1 MAGSDWDRRVL
12 PVCVGA
18 VLATALV
25 AEVLVVL
32 LRFRPP
38 GEPFPFW
45 PIASLLFLL
54 TSALENARRFIMAS
68 PSTRGVMLAGAG
80 QGWDHCFTCNV
91 CVLRRDHHCL
101 LLGQCLGY
109 QNYRYFLCL
118 LLYGSVALLYS
129 SLLNAHVV
137 WMLLE
142 EGGLAYT
149 VLLLLLP
156 WLMFL
161 MACWPCADRPPK
173 NGSKE
178 IAGTTWV
185 GKTTFDKSW
194 ETGGCWPSSRLSSLP
209 LCQEMESLSKLAL
222 RKQKFPTEHVATK
235 GLFHVVVGTMLNPH
249 RQSVLTN
256 ACIKPS
262 VDPITRTPGTI
273 YEPKGQVRLLG
284 LLSENT
290 PSQQEQTDEPPPPEN
305 PKISPRQGSFPFH
318 WMWESF
324 SIKGQTI
331 CQDQVLDKAKKL
343 ILPRAATAPARETRY
358 NPDTILG
365 SPAPKESHCLGVP
378 KSSRTPEVPCSKPQR
393 AARLAEKQLSLE
405 ELEEKLRAE
414 MLCLATEP
422 EEPGPQKEKRKSKNR
437 GPNPKEELTFKPV
450 INQKVPNFKHLQKR
464 FQEQLEQKKEQDDEK
479 KDQEDLFQ
487 NLRRLWS
494 LHWRA
499 QSCPDFEPLLLMEWE
514 RREQQEKH
522 RAELRRLKAQHMQR
536 EVAKCLATYRNKGYS
551 SASVQ
556 RRREE
561 LRRQEKQRMEE
572 YMIQLQEI
580 QDRVESRPYLF
591 ERVMQTNAR
600 QAVERRFSKV
610 LAALGI
616 DEEMLWK
623 HAARQ
628 YQSTESLEEIQNLI

>member
-1 MAGSDWDRRVL
+1 
-12 PVCVGA
+12 
-18 VLATALV
+18 
-25 AEVLVVL
+25 
-32 LRFRPP
+32 
-38 GEPFPFW
+38 
-45 PIASLLFLL
+45 
-54 TSALENARRFIMAS
+54 
-68 PSTRGVMLAGAG
+68 
-80 QGWDHCFTCNV
+80 
-91 CVLRRDHHCL
+91 
-101 LLGQCLGY
+101 
-109 QNYRYFLCL
+109 
-118 LLYGSVALLYS
+118 
-129 SLLNAHVV
+129 
-137 WMLLE
+137 
-142 EGGLAYT
+142 
-149 VLLLLLP
+149 
-156 WLMFL
+156 
-161 MACWPCADRPPK
+161 
-173 NGSKE
+173 
-178 IAGTTWV
+178 
-185 GKTTFDKSW
+185 
-194 ETGGCWPSSRLSSLP
+194 
-209 LCQEMESLSKLAL
+209 
-222 RKQKFPTEHVATK
+222 
-235 GLFHVVVGTMLNPH
+235 MLNPH

-290 PSQQEQTDEPPPPEN
+290 PSQQEDYLDAGDGLLICMKRTKKKVLRPLFKGCWEPEQTVPDVSEASDAEPDQDVKRQLEPAPPEQSDEPSPPEN
-305 PKISPRQGSFPFH
+305 PKVSSRQGSFPFH

-331 CQDQVLDKAKKL
+331 CQDQDLEKSKKL
-343 ILPRAATAPARETRY
+343 TLPRASTAPPREPPY
-358 NPDTILG
+358 NPDTVLG
-365 SPAPKESHCLGVP
+365 CPAPKEGPCLGVP
-378 KSSRTPEVPCSKPQR
+378 KSSRTPEVPCSRAQR
-393 AARLAEKQLSLE
+393 YLPHTSLVPRSSLLPLFWKMEARSEARKRQMRQERRRWLNLTQQLLNLEGQRLSREKLLSLE

-422 EEPGPQKEKRKSKNR
+422 EEPGPQKEKRKAKTR
-437 GPNPKEELTFKPV
+437 GPTPKEELSFKPV
-450 INQKVPNFKHLQKR
+450 INQKVPNFKQLQRR
-464 FQEQLEQKKEQDDEK
+464 FQEQLEQKKEQGKLTICKPFHLHSSNSQPLSEDQEK
-479 KDQEDLFQ
+479 KDQGDSFQ
-487 NLRRLWS
+487 DFRRLWGIY
-494 LHWRA
+494 WRA
-499 QSCPDFEPLLLMEWE
+499 QSCPDFEPSMAPQVMSTKTADKRQEANRLLLLEWE
-514 RREQQEKH
+514 RREQQEKR

-536 EVAKCLATYRNKGYS
+536 EVAKCLATYQNKGRS

-628 YQSTESLEEIQNLI
+628 SLGKYGVKDMYPSTESVEEFPKSI

>member
-1 MAGSDWDRRVL
+1 
-12 PVCVGA
+12 
-18 VLATALV
+18 
-25 AEVLVVL
+25 
-32 LRFRPP
+32 
-38 GEPFPFW
+38 
-45 PIASLLFLL
+45 
-54 TSALENARRFIMAS
+54 
-68 PSTRGVMLAGAG
+68 
-80 QGWDHCFTCNV
+80 
-91 CVLRRDHHCL
+91 
-101 LLGQCLGY
+101 
-109 QNYRYFLCL
+109 
-118 LLYGSVALLYS
+118 
-129 SLLNAHVV
+129 
-137 WMLLE
+137 
-142 EGGLAYT
+142 
-149 VLLLLLP
+149 
-156 WLMFL
+156 
-161 MACWPCADRPPK
+161 
-173 NGSKE
+173 
-178 IAGTTWV
+178 
-185 GKTTFDKSW
+185 
-194 ETGGCWPSSRLSSLP
+194 
-209 LCQEMESLSKLAL
+209 
-222 RKQKFPTEHVATK
+222 
-235 GLFHVVVGTMLNPH
+235 
-249 RQSVLTN
+249 
-256 ACIKPS
+256 
-262 VDPITRTPGTI
+262 
-273 YEPKGQVRLLG
+273 
-284 LLSENT
+284 
-290 PSQQEQTDEPPPPEN
+290 
-305 PKISPRQGSFPFH
+305 
-318 WMWESF
+318 
-324 SIKGQTI
+324 
-331 CQDQVLDKAKKL
+331 
-343 ILPRAATAPARETRY
+343 
-358 NPDTILG
+358 
-365 SPAPKESHCLGVP
+365 
-378 KSSRTPEVPCSKPQR
+378 
-393 AARLAEKQLSLE
+393 
-405 ELEEKLRAE
+405 

-464 FQEQLEQKKEQDDEK
+464 FQEQLEQKKEQASRGKKLKQFIQSGSSFYRPQKDGKLSQHLARKLTVCKPFHLHSSSSQPLSEDDEK

-499 QSCPDFEPLLLMEWE
+499 QSCPDFEPSLGAQVMPTKTSDKRQEANRLLLMEWE

-628 YQSTESLEEIQNLI
+628 SSGRYGIQDMYQSTESLEEIQNLI